1 MQVLIKFLTVRNL
14 ITSSR
19 STTLPSATGE
29 SIPFPARPVRR
40 TRGARLGPQ
49 DQPPRGRIGGGAEPP
64 QRASSGAAGATGAS
78 PTVALRAFHAPH
90 GSLAPARPVRRTR
103 GARLGPQD
111 QPQRGRIGGR
121 AEPPQHLSPGATAR
135 SAGMRAVQTPQP
147 AFCII

>member
-40 TRGARLGPQ
+40 TRGARLCPQ
-49 DQPPRGRIGGGAEPP
+49 DQPQRGRIGGRAEPP
-64 QRASSGAAGATGAS
+64 QRASAGAAAATGAS

-103 GARLGPQD
+103 GARLCPQD

-121 AEPPQHLSPGATAR
+121 AEPPQRASPGAAAATGA
-135 SAGMRAVQTPQP
+135 SPTVALRA
-147 AFCII
+147 F